1 VKGNKVNAML
11 TSERER
17 LVSTMSHEPA
27 SALGIV
33 VKYGGCVALAA
44 LLIVAAVRG
53 NEDVAGDA
61 RGHAAPSASTA
72 KASTAAAHRKE
83 VFDARRARFAAK
95 ASGLDAA
102 GITPITRAEA
112 FAPRTPGSSD
122 LDRSASPTQSPSLVS
137 HP

>member
-1 VKGNKVNAML
+1 ML

-61 RGHAAPSASTA
+61 RASASYSEPAA

-112 FAPRTPGSSD
+112 FAPGTAGSSD
-122 LDRSASPTQSPSLVS
+122 LDRSASPTESPSLIS